1 MGQFIVSP
9 YEISTLDG
17 RVVRATLFKSA
28 DEIKDFVGTCPD
40 GVYRVFRESPRGRG
54 VMESELWGFVENR
67 RSGDVVY
74 HPRLP
79 YLVAETVEES

>member
-1 MGQFIVSP
+1 MGQFVAST
-9 YEISTLDG
+9 YEVSTLGG
-17 RVVRATLFKSA
+17 RVIKAILFKSA
-28 DEIKDFVGTCPD
+28 DEIKEFVGSCPF
-40 GVYRVFRESPRGRG
+40 GMYRVFREFPRGRG
-54 VMESELWGFVENR
+54 ERESELWGFVENR